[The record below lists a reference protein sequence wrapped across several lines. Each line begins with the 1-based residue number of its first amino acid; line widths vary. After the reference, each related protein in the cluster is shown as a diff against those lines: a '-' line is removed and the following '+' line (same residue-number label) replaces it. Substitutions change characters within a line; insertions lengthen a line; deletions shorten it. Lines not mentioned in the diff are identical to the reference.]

1 MDAFNVVSLFGDGFG
16 PAKFV
21 VCMLG
26 VIAFGIWR
34 GMKE

>member
-16 PAKFV
+16 PAKFLLY
-21 VCMLG
+21 MLG

-34 GMKE
+34 GVKE